1 MLVCTYLTVEPATT
15 DDIPALFGQTHI
27 SHPPYHLVR
36 SFWSRGKNQSHL
48 SRLLLLLLLFS
59 FLSKWLL
66 RCGTSEYEWSSA
78 AL

>member
-1 MLVCTYLTVEPATT
+1 MLVCTVEPATT

-27 SHPPYHLVR
+27 SHPLSHLIR

-48 SRLLLLLLLFS
+48 SRLLLLS
-59 FLSKWLL
+59 FLSKRLL
-66 RCGTSEYEWSSA
+66 RCGTSEYEWSSV

>member
-1 MLVCTYLTVEPATT
+1 MLVCTVEPATT

-27 SHPPYHLVR
+27 SRPLSHLIQA
-36 SFWSRGKNQSHL
+36 FWSRGKNQSHL
-48 SRLLLLLLLFS
+48 SRLLLLLS

-66 RCGTSEYEWSSA
+66 RCGTSEYEWSSV

>member
-1 MLVCTYLTVEPATT
+1 MLVCTVEPATT

-27 SHPPYHLVR
+27 SHPLSHLIR

-48 SRLLLLLLLFS
+48 SRLLLLLS

>member
-1 MLVCTYLTVEPATT
+1 MLVCTVEPATT

-27 SHPPYHLVR
+27 SHPLSHLIQA
-36 SFWSRGKNQSHL
+36 FWSRGKTQSHL
-48 SRLLLLLLLFS
+48 SPLLLLS